1 MYANVTNNILVLSF
15 LLKNNINLTS
25 GEYFFK
31 LKNTNFA
38 FTRFYRSY
46 FLTNNSILKLF
57 VGYTEIEIDSSRT
70 TDKTDGE
77 YLALVIPLDV

>member
-1 MYANVTNNILVLSF
+1 MGASVVNNILVLSF

-46 FLTNNSILKLF
+46 FLTNNSILRLF
-57 VGYTEIEIDSSRT
+57 VGYTEITIDSSRII
-70 TDKTDGE
+70 DKTDGE
-77 YLALVIPLDV
+77 YLTLIIPLC